1 MVITGDTRIYGL
13 IGDPVEH
20 SLSPLMHNAAFK
32 ELNLNC
38 VYIPFHVRSTE
49 LSRAVKGLQSLGI
62 SGFNVTIPHK
72 IPIVKYL
79 DEVEKEASNI
89 GAINT
94 VAIQKGKLLG
104 YNTDGTGAYRALR
117 AAGSD
122 PRDKNVTILGAGGAA
137 RAVAFHLAPL
147 SRDLI
152 ILNRTQKKAVSLALE
167 LHKAGWD
174 VTGRG
179 LTPQT
184 LSEEVPET
192 DILIN
197 ATSLGMYP
205 EVDKTPVGRDLIH
218 PKMTVFDIVYDPPQT
233 TLLQAAN
240 EAGAKSIGGLQMLVY
255 QGVLAFEIW
264 TGKTPSMKT
273 MTRAIEEHARRSL

>member
-1 MVITGDTRIYGL
+1 VITGKTRIYGL

-38 VYIPFHVRSTE
+38 VYLPFHVRRKE
-49 LSRAVKGLQSLGI
+49 LPRAVKGLQSLGI

-72 IPIVKYL
+72 IPMVKYL
-79 DEVEKEASNI
+79 DEVEKEAASI

-94 VAIQKGKLLG
+94 VASRNGKLIG
-104 YNTDGTGAYRALR
+104 YNTDGAGAYRALR

-122 PRDKNVTILGAGGAA
+122 PRDQRITILGAGGAA

-147 SRDLI
+147 SRSLV
-152 ILNRTQKKAVSLALE
+152 ILNRTREKAVSLALE
-167 LHKAGWD
+167 LNRAGWN
-174 VTGRG
+174 VSGRG

-184 LSEEVPET
+184 LSEEVPESN
-192 DILIN
+192 ILIN
-197 ATSLGMYP
+197 TTSLGMYP
-205 EVDKTPVGRDLIH
+205 RVDETPVGRDLIH
-218 PKMTVFDIVYDPPQT
+218 PKMAVFDIVYNPPQT
-233 TLLQAAN
+233 KLLRAAR
-240 EAGAKSIGGLQMLVY
+240 EAGAKVVGGLQMLVY

-264 TGKTPSMKT
+264 TGKIPSMKT
-273 MTRAIEEHARRSL
+273 MARAIEDYSRRSR

>member
-1 MVITGDTRIYGL
+1 VITGSTRIYGL

-38 VYIPFHVRSTE
+38 VYLPFHVRRKE
-49 LSRAVKGLQSLGI
+49 LPRAVKGLQSLGI

-72 IPIVKYL
+72 IPMVRYL
-79 DEVEKEASNI
+79 DEVEKEAASI

-94 VAIQKGKLLG
+94 VATRNGKLIG
-104 YNTDGTGAYRALR
+104 YNTDGAGAYRALR
-117 AAGSD
+117 AEGSD
-122 PRDKNVTILGAGGAA
+122 PRDQRITILGAGGAA

-147 SRDLI
+147 SRSLV
-152 ILNRTQKKAVSLALE
+152 ILNRTREKAVSLALE
-167 LHKAGWD
+167 LHRAGWD

-184 LSEEVPET
+184 LSEEVPESN
-192 DILIN
+192 ILIN

-205 EVDKTPVGRDLIH
+205 RVDEMPVGRDLIH
-218 PKMTVFDIVYDPPQT
+218 PKMTVFDIVYNPPQT
-233 TLLQAAN
+233 KFLRAAQ
-240 EAGAKSIGGLQMLVY
+240 EAGAKVVGGLQMLVY
-255 QGVLAFEIW
+255 QGILAFEIW
-264 TGKTPSMKT
+264 TGKIPSMKT
-273 MTRAIEEHARRSL
+273 MARAIEDYSRRSL